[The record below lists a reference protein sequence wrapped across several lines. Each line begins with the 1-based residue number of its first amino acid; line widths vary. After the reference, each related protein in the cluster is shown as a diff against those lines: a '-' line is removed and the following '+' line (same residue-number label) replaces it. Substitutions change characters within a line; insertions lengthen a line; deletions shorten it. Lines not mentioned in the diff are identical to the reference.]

1 MGKTMEV
8 RRREGGRSKNGWLIS
23 LAKVPDDAVT
33 HWPTVAT
40 IAVLRGAR
48 SVEDVARAMGPT
60 VSKSSAHA
68 ALLRARE
75 TGLVDWEDGLSGTLR
90 AACRA
95 VPIR

>member
-1 MGKTMEV
+1 V
-8 RRREGGRSKNGWLIS
+8 RRRERGRAKNGWLVS
-23 LAKVPDDAVT
+23 LVKIPDDAVS

-40 IAVLRGAR
+40 LAVLRGAR

-75 TGLVDWEDGLSGTLR
+75 AGLVDWENGLSGTLR
-90 AACRA
+90 PACA
-95 VPIR
+95 VAHGS